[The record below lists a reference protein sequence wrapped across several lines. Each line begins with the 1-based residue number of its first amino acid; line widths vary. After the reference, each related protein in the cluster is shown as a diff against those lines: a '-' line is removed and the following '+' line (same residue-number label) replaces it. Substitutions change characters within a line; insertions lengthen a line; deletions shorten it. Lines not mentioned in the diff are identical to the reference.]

1 MTSDEIREERIE
13 KLIAAFQKDDFIVD
27 KEKDV
32 FLNKGK
38 IGIVATHK
46 SAKIGKT
53 GKNKRVFYVEGTPYD
68 MGYLMGKMAEP
79 EIERMCTEFNQNII
93 LDFISLQIKEEELRK
108 IIGSI
113 LNDIFYQLSLQICP
127 DVPEEYKEE
136 LKGVLDGCKESHPS
150 TEVSR
155 PKLWILN
162 VGIDAALSFIYTLKL
177 PFKKK
182 FPLEIKPE
190 HLRVPIGCNGFS
202 IFGEDHQKN
211 HFHYMGRDFMFPT
224 AGVFQ
229 DTAAMIIY
237 RPDKG
242 FPLVSV
248 AAPGMIGAITAMSSK
263 GVGIGI
269 DMSPSGNCN
278 PSRPG
283 INSLLLNRHSMQN
296 GENGESAVDFIV
308 KAQRGVSWNYIL
320 ADGQNDTACIVE
332 AGETTETINFLS
344 YPPKDL
350 QEGILKPA
358 EELLKNPSTPIRRG
372 LMVRWND
379 YNAPGIYM
387 SKFNEKLFAN
397 FKKNHERYGYLLQK
411 SFDYDY
417 HPEDFGENAYLNKAW
432 TDKNCPMGLYFA
444 PQREHFD
451 NLILTTNHF
460 VIPEMRLCA
469 MSRVSNFVSQW
480 NWDDTQW
487 RYDELHQQLFNALN
501 QNFSRY
507 NRKFLVTYEEAK
519 EIIDFLAPYRKFS
532 DYYNKDHKPLDQLA
546 IHGCVSLLD
555 LKKKTIESHYGYY
568 SDQWLRISLE
578 NYL

>member
-1 MTSDEIREERIE
+1 MTLNEIKENSIE
-13 KLIAAFQKDDFIVD
+13 KLIAAFDNDDFVVD

-32 FLNKGK
+32 FSHEGK

-46 SAKIGKT
+46 TATIGTT
-53 GKNKRVFYVEGTPYD
+53 GKKKKGFYVEGTPYD

-93 LDFISLQIKEEELRK
+93 FDFISLHIKDEELRK
-108 IIGSI
+108 ILGSI
-113 LNDIFYQLSLQICP
+113 LDDIFYLLSLHIYP
-127 DVPEEYKEE
+127 DIPEEYKQE
-136 LKGVLDGCKESHPS
+136 LEGMLDGCKESHPS

-182 FPLEIKPE
+182 YPIEIQAD

-202 IFGEDHQKN
+202 VFGEDNQKSP
-211 HFHYMGRDFMFPT
+211 FHYTGRDFMFPT
-224 AGVFQ
+224 GGVFQ
-229 DTAAMIIY
+229 DTATMIIY
-237 RPDKG
+237 KPDQG

-248 AAPGMIGAITAMSSK
+248 ASPGMIGSITAMNSK

-278 PSRPG
+278 PGRPG
-283 INSLLLNRHSMQN
+283 INSLLLNRHTMQN
-296 GENGESAVDFIV
+296 GENGESAVDLIV

-332 AGETTETINFLS
+332 AGETTETIDFLS
-344 YPPKDL
+344 YPPEDL
-350 QEGILKPA
+350 REGILKPV

-372 LMVRWND
+372 LMVRGND
-379 YNAPGIYM
+379 YNYPVIYM
-387 SKFNEKLFAN
+387 SEFNEELFAN
-397 FKKNHERYGYLLQK
+397 FKRNPKRYGYLLQER
-411 SFDYDY
+411 FDYDY
-417 HPEDFGENAYLNKAW
+417 HPEDFGENGYLNKTW
-432 TDKNCPMGLYFA
+432 TDKNSPMGLYFA

-451 NLILTTNHF
+451 NLILATNHF

-469 MSRVSNFVSQW
+469 MSPVSNFVSQW
-480 NWDDTQW
+480 NWDDIQW
-487 RYDELHQQLFNALN
+487 RYDELHQQLLNALN
-501 QNFSRY
+501 QNVSKY
-507 NRKFLVTYEEAK
+507 NQKFLTYEETK
-519 EIIDFLAPYRKFS
+519 EIIDFLAPYRKFP

-546 IHGCVSLLD
+546 IHGCVSLLN
-555 LKKKTIESHYGYY
+555 LKEKTIESHYGYY
-568 SDQWLRISLE
+568 SDQWLKISLE
-578 NYL
+578 NYV